1 MAPVSTAP
9 KRIRVSSISKKKPI
23 TTLEKPNFNANEV
36 KRATKKNTSFKCPV
50 SPKKIFLEPTDGQV
64 RQFYGA
70 RNFSGTS
77 YDRLPQAEKLV
88 WRESLRDN

>member
-9 KRIRVSSISKKKPI
+9 KRIKVSSISKVKKQI
-23 TTLEKPNFNANEV
+23 TTLKKPNFNANEV
-36 KRATKKNTSFKCPV
+36 KRATKETTSFKCPV

-70 RNFSGTS
+70 RNFSGTP
-77 YDRLPQAEKLV
+77 YDRLPQAEKLA
-88 WRESLRDN
+88 WQE